1 MVTCNY
7 SCYVDSCVPPGTY
20 QYGYGTPYVCAS
32 SDYTAYFVQLSVT
45 QPLGTCASDAG
56 APMAVANAPWK
67 SAEITMIRDPY
78 AGYGAGVCLGMN
90 TDCQYSPEGFISGCA
105 DAGTS
110 PADASD
116 AATQSVDAGS
126 SAYDSS
132 SSTATQDATLV
143 SDAATQSADA
153 GSSAYDSSSSTA
165 TQDATLVS
173 DAATQSAD
181 AGSSAYDSSSSTATQ
196 DAALELDAVTG
207 AVDAA
212 TWSDDASA
220 SLATQDA
227 GQASTK
233 ELRPRSREP
242 EGVVHS
248 ARLQRTE
255 RTVVTI
261 DGLALLLGL
270 SLFRRR
276 RIHH

>member
-1 MVTCNY
+1 
-7 SCYVDSCVPPGTY
+7 
-20 QYGYGTPYVCAS
+20 
-32 SDYTAYFVQLSVT
+32 
-45 QPLGTCASDAG
+45 
-56 APMAVANAPWK
+56 MAVANAPWK

-90 TDCQYSPEGFISGCA
+90 TDCQYSPEGFISGCD

-110 PADASD
+110 PADA
-116 AATQSVDAGS
+116 
-126 SAYDSS
+126 
-132 SSTATQDATLV
+132 

-153 GSSAYDSSSSTA
+153 GSSAYDSSSSTV

-181 AGSSAYDSSSSTATQ
+181 AGSSSDDASAPTATQ

-227 GQASTK
+227 GQASNQGASTAK
-233 ELRPRSREP
+233 PGAGGGCSLGP
-242 EGVVHS
+242 
-248 ARLQRTE
+248 LQRTE